1 MNALAGRE
9 AVPQQRALAF
19 QVPPQAEE
27 PPRRA
32 AQARRLWLCI
42 HLPALA
48 LEAQVL
54 DNQVLDNQIL
64 DNQAFDNPV
73 LDTLETRTP
82 GTANAVFD
90 EQQGMRRIVLANRE
104 AQRRGVVAGLS
115 INAALA
121 LLPTLGLLS
130 RNPPREEQ
138 ALSNLAAWTERFTP
152 RVSLEPPDALLLEIA
167 GSVSLF
173 GGRERLRQTIE
184 AGLIERGFTISTALA
199 PLPLAAVWLARAGIG
214 ISITDTE
221 YLTGALSP
229 LSLDCL
235 RWPLP
240 VRESLHGMG
249 IHCIGDCL
257 RLPRQG
263 FVRRFGAARLLQ
275 LDRALGR
282 LPDPRVSY
290 RSPERFCRD
299 YELAEEEGDR
309 ELLLHAGRV
318 LLQELEGFLLTRQMA
333 VQQLCFSFFHL
344 QGAATGL
351 TLGCLQPERVAA
363 HWFDLL
369 AMKFER
375 LVLPAPVIAIRLRGG
390 QAQPLQVAS
399 GDLQFE
405 SSARRRP
412 GASIAPL
419 LERLAAR
426 IGDGSVHGVT
436 TVAEH
441 RPQYAWNAVQATGR
455 ATGQATGNKIPQC
468 AALPVPV
475 PDPVPWH
482 DGANSE
488 QLADMRRTG
497 RLLLR
502 RPLWMLAEPLALASE
517 GDIPHYQGPLR
528 LAEGPERLET
538 GWWDGK
544 GIARDYFVA
553 VNAHGVHLWVYRS
566 RHGEADWY
574 LHGIFG

>member
-1 MNALAGRE
+1 MPGPDKSPASLRGAAPTPPGRETARALNALAGRE

-32 AQARRLWLCI
+32 AQAQRLWLCI

-48 LEAQVL
+48 LEA
-54 DNQVLDNQIL
+54 
-64 DNQAFDNPV
+64 
-73 LDTLETRTP
+73 LETRTP

-90 EQQGMRRIVLANRE
+90 EQQGLRRIVLANRE

-138 ALSNLAAWTERFTP
+138 AVSNLAAWAERFTP

-184 AGLIERGFTISTALA
+184 AGLIEQGFTIATAVA
-199 PLPLAAVWLARAGIG
+199 PLPLAAAWLARAGTG

-221 YLTGALSP
+221 QLTGALSP

-299 YELAEEEGDR
+299 YELPEEEGDR

-344 QGAATGL
+344 KGAATGL

-390 QAQPLQVAS
+390 RAQPLQVAS
-399 GDLQFE
+399 GKLPFE

-455 ATGQATGNKIPQC
+455 ATGQATGDKIPQC
-468 AALPVPV
+468 AAPPV
-475 PDPVPWH
+475 PVPWH
-482 DGANSE
+482 DGANPE
-488 QLADMRRTG
+488 QLADLRRTG

-502 RPLWMLAEPLALASE
+502 RPLWLLAEPLALASE
-517 GDIPHYQGPLR
+517 GGIPRYQGPLR

-566 RHGEADWY
+566 RHGGAGWH

>member
-1 MNALAGRE
+1 LNALAGRE

-19 QVPPQAEE
+19 QVPSQAEE

-32 AQARRLWLCI
+32 AQAQRLWLCI

-48 LEAQVL
+48 LEAQLLDNKVL
-54 DNQVLDNQIL
+54 DK
-64 DNQAFDNPV
+64 PV
-73 LDTLETRTP
+73 FATVETRTP

-104 AQRRGVVAGLS
+104 AQRRGIVAGLS

-121 LLPTLGLLS
+121 LLPTLGLLP

-138 ALSNLAAWTERFTP
+138 ALSNLAAWAERFTP
-152 RVSLEPPDALLLEIA
+152 RVSLEPPAALLLEIA

-184 AGLIERGFTISTALA
+184 AGLIERGFTISTAIA
-199 PLPLAAVWLARAGIG
+199 PLPLAAIWLARAGTG

-221 YLTGALSP
+221 HLTGALSP

-299 YELAEEEGDR
+299 YELPEEEGDR

-344 QGAATGL
+344 KGAATSM

-441 RPQYAWNAVQATGR
+441 RPQYAWNAVQAM
-455 ATGQATGNKIPQC
+455 GQATSNKIPQC
-468 AALPVPV
+468 AALPVPA
-475 PDPVPWH
+475 PWH
-482 DGANSE
+482 EGANPE
-488 QLADMRRTG
+488 QLADLRRTG
-497 RLLLR
+497 HLLLR

-566 RHGEADWY
+566 RQGKANWY